1 MTSDTRTPDEI
12 ERDIADDR
20 AQLSGTINDLQKKF
34 SVEAIVHDVGAM
46 FRNQGG
52 DLSRSIGRTVS
63 QNPAAVALMGAG
75 LAWLLLAKYRN
86 HGAPHGSDYSAG
98 ARQPDPRSDPR
109 VENFDR
115 DALPP
120 SGQSARD
127 GPDREGDRFW
137 FDGAWPTG
145 RHPKGGTRPALAG
158 LGSAPLGQG
167 ATAGMAASVRN
178 FSGEVAAAVT
188 GAANAAVDTS
198 LALTDR
204 LLLGTEGFSDDAKA
218 RVVAARKT
226 AIAAS
231 DAMAA
236 TLKRGSQTASN
247 LFEDQPLVVGALA
260 VALGA
265 AIGGALP
272 HSRIEDDSLG
282 ATRDRL
288 FADAQAVFLEERA
301 KLAAVLKAAAAEAK
315 GSLQDTRS
323 DLADLLPDGKSAGN
337 VIADYVSESGSRIVE
352 SALGEAD
359 RQGLGRR

>member
-75 LAWLLLAKYRN
+75 LAWLLLSKSRN
-86 HGAPHGSDYSAG
+86 HRGSDSVGYSAG
-98 ARQPDPRSDPR
+98 DRQRDTRSDPR
-109 VENFDR
+109 AENFYR
-115 DALPP
+115 DAMSPANP
-120 SGQSARD
+120 SAQD
-127 GPDREGDRFW
+127 GPYREGERLW
-137 FDGAWPTG
+137 FDGAVPG
-145 RHPKGGTRPALAG
+145 GHRQVGTRPASAG
-158 LGSAPLGQG
+158 QGSAPLGQG
-167 ATAGMAASVRN
+167 TLGGMAASIRN
-178 FSGEVAAAVT
+178 GAAEVSAAVS
-188 GAANAAVDTS
+188 GAADAAVDT
-198 LALTDR
+198 AMTLTDR
-204 LLLGTEGFSDDAKA
+204 LLHGTEGFSDDAKA

-260 VALGA
+260 IALGA

>member
-1 MTSDTRTPDEI
+1 MTSDTRTPDDI

-34 SVEAIVHDVGAM
+34 SVEAIVHDVGTM

-63 QNPAAVALMGAG
+63 QNPAAVALIGAG
-75 LAWLLLAKYRN
+75 LAWLLLSKSRN
-86 HGAPHGSDYSAG
+86 HRGTDSVGYSAG
-98 ARQPDPRSDPR
+98 DRQRDTRSDPR
-109 VENFDR
+109 AENFDR

-120 SGQSARD
+120 ANQSAQD
-127 GPDREGDRFW
+127 GPYREGERFW
-137 FDGAWPTG
+137 FDGAIPVG
-145 RHPKGGTRPALAG
+145 GHRQGGTRPASAG
-158 LGSAPLGQG
+158 QGSAPLGQG
-167 ATAGMAASVRN
+167 TLGGMAASVRN
-178 FSGEVAAAVT
+178 GSAEVAAAVS
-188 GAANAAVDTS
+188 GAADRAVDT
-198 LALTDR
+198 AMTLTDR
-204 LLLGTEGFSDDAKA
+204 LLHGTDGFSDDAKA
-218 RVVAARKT
+218 RVLAARKS

-231 DAMAA
+231 DAVAA

-265 AIGGALP
+265 AFGGALP

-288 FADAQAVFLEERA
+288 FADAQAVFHEERA

-337 VIADYVSESGSRIVE
+337 VIADHVSESGNRIVE
-352 SALGEAD
+352 AALGEAD